1 VTGLAVLG
9 VVGVA
14 VLGLVGVAVLGLVG
28 LGLVVWGWVEVWWDE
43 RRAAEERVRAE
54 RRRIEREASLVA
66 GRLRQQAFRVRAEML
81 RHVVQRMDPPKRQ
94 RPGGRHG

>member
-1 VTGLAVLG
+1 MTGL
-9 VVGVA
+9 A

-28 LGLVVWGWVEVWWDE
+28 LGVVWGLVEGWREHDHAQK
-43 RRAAEERVRAE
+43 RRQYCEQL
-54 RRRIEREASLVA
+54 RIHRDAHHLAKQLQCE
-66 GRLRQQAFRVRAEML
+66 AFRVRADML